1 VARRCRAALFA
12 ATIAATGRSLATS
25 APPDAQPSV
34 LLSRQLVEARH
45 LHVGDVVRLSVN
57 PSGKDAR
64 EFRLVGSFEPMP
76 DPMRLTSKRYEA
88 RLHLPDL
95 GALTSVGADPE
106 TAEAVDAISVA
117 LRDPSPAG
125 ALAEDL
131 TGQLPGLVALPSG
144 GAGDARAAPFE
155 VLERFHQAIALVA
168 VLGSTAF
175 LLALMVMRAEERRET
190 VGILRLLGFPKRS
203 ILLEVLIEGLFIAV
217 AGAVFG
223 VLFATATQ
231 GLVNLFF
238 QSRYDT
244 SLVFVRVTVP
254 IAARCVALT
263 VPLGMTAGL
272 LASWTLLRREISE
285 LLRR

>member
-1 VARRCRAALFA
+1 ML
-12 ATIAATGRSLATS
+12 IAATVAVMGRSPATS
-25 APPDAQPSV
+25 AWPDAPPSV

-45 LHVGDVVRLSVN
+45 LHLGDVVRLSVD
-57 PSGKDAR
+57 PSGKDASD
-64 EFRLVGSFEPMP
+64 FRLVGSFEPVP
-76 DPMRLTSKRYEA
+76 DPMRLTSKHYEA

-95 GALTSVGADPE
+95 NALTDIGSDPE
-106 TAEAVDAISVA
+106 TSDAVDTINVA
-117 LRDPSPAG
+117 LRDPSQAG
-125 ALAEDL
+125 VLAEEL
-131 TGQLPGLVALPSG
+131 TGQLPGLVALPTG
-144 GAGDARAAPFE
+144 GAGAARAAPFE

-203 ILLEVLIEGLFIAV
+203 ILLEVLIEGFLIAV

-223 VLFATATQ
+223 VLVAAATE

-238 QSRYDT
+238 QWRYDT
-244 SLVFVRVTVP
+244 SLVFIRITVP
-254 IAARCVALT
+254 IAAQCVALA
-263 VPLGMTAGL
+263 VPLGVTAGL

-285 LLRR
+285 LVSR